1 MIFSPPQKK
10 KKCSHRLTQVDSE
23 TLRKVWSDPMN
34 GAVHCL
40 VSNQG
45 GTMVGIGHGTELSI
59 IQAKTICTCRYLRS
73 IVRPADEPF
82 AATWSTVQRLPDPPP
97 LPGLEETEGLPS
109 PLVRS
114 LHFIDGG
121 KMLIAAYLD
130 HGFVSVASLIPCSTV
145 LTFIQQPQLLEFE
158 FVGGSVA
165 FGSTHLLHVS
175 PRLPCIRRC

>member
-1 MIFSPPQKK
+1 MY
-10 KKCSHRLTQVDSE
+10 SHFTQVDSE

-40 VSNQG
+40 VCNQD

-59 IQAKTICTCRYLRS
+59 VRAKTICMCRHLHQSR
-73 IVRPADEPF
+73 IRLADEPLL
-82 AATWSTVQRLPDPPP
+82 ATWSTVQHLPDPPP
-97 LPGLEETEGLPS
+97 LPGLDGNEALPP

-121 KMLIAAYLD
+121 RMLVAAYLD
-130 HGFVSVASLIPCSTV
+130 HGFVLVISQFFAALHSLSAR
-145 LTFIQQPQLLEFE
+145 LPQLLESE
-158 FVGGSVA
+158 FIGGGVA

-175 PRLPCIRRC
+175 AYRPCIRHS